1 VSTATTAAIV
11 GFAARRRGATRDRR
25 VRVTRGGEALLLDRA
40 RDGDA
45 AACEQ
50 LFAAHVGRAYR
61 LAYRVMGSREDA
73 EDVVQDAFVRCFRA
87 LPKHRGEASFSTW
100 VMRIIMN
107 ESIRALQKKRRRERR
122 WLWTAQRQGESDG
135 NAFAEAVD
143 ARFVSSAVAEALD
156 KLRPRDR
163 TLLVMRY
170 AEGYSAAEMGELLNQ
185 PAGTVR
191 SHLFRARQR
200 LRELLEPHL
209 GSQDLE
215 DRP

>member
-1 VSTATTAAIV
+1 MVRAV
-11 GFAARRRGATRDRR
+11 GDA
-25 VRVTRGGEALLLDRA
+25 ESALLERA
-40 RDGDA
+40 RAGDV
-45 AACEQ
+45 AACER
-50 LFAAHVGRAYR
+50 LFATHADRAYR
-61 LAYRVMGSREDA
+61 LAYRVTRSREDA

-122 WLWTAQRQGESDG
+122 WFWTAQRQGESDG

-156 KLRPRDR
+156 KLRPRDQ

-170 AEGYSAAEMGELLNQ
+170 VEGYSAAEIGELLNQ